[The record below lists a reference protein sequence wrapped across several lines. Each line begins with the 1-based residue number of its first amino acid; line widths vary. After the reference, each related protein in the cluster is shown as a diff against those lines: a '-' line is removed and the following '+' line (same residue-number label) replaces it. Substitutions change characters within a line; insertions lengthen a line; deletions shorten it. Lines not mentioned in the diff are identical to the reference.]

1 MFDHNLLRQLHRTV
15 THRLAALLVWTLATA
30 GVMFV
35 VGTPSNAQAQTRVQ
49 IDAVADH
56 VHTLD
61 DSYHRL
67 HDGPFMNVG
76 GGGVMVGLDSV
87 LEGFR
92 THLRWTGGFRAASV
106 FGGDMNLDW
115 SHSLVM
121 AGAGYGY
128 QPWRFTEFYGKLSAG
143 WSRQHLEARVDN
155 TTFSQTEDHIALH
168 PAVGAEFFVPLT
180 PAADAPDNF
189 SLGSDFTFGVNLEGG
204 YYWQPAAKF
213 DDVSAATTE
222 EGFSGGGLGLGD
234 LSVSGPTLSWGVF
247 VRARFR

>member
-1 MFDHNLLRQLHRTV
+1 MFDTNPLQHAHRPLV
-15 THRLAALLVWTLATA
+15 DRLKALPAWAIAAA
-30 GVMFV
+30 GVMLAL
-35 VGTPSNAQAQTRVQ
+35 GTPSDAVAQTSVQ

-76 GGGVMVGLDSV
+76 GGEVTVGLDSL

-92 THLRWTGGFRAASV
+92 THLRWTGGFRAASAY
-106 FGGDMNLDW
+106 GGDLNLDW

-128 QPWRFTEFYGKLSAG
+128 QPWRFVEVYGQLSAG
-143 WSRQHLEARVDN
+143 WSRQHLEARIDGTN
-155 TTFSQTEDHIALH
+155 FTQNEDHIALH
-168 PAVGAEFFVPLT
+168 PAVGAEFFLPLT

-189 SLGSDFTFGVNLEGG
+189 SFGSDFTVGVNLEGG
-204 YYWQPAAKF
+204 YYWQPTASF
-213 DDVSAATTE
+213 DDVSADTTE

-234 LSVSGPTLSWGVF
+234 LDVSGPTLSWGLF